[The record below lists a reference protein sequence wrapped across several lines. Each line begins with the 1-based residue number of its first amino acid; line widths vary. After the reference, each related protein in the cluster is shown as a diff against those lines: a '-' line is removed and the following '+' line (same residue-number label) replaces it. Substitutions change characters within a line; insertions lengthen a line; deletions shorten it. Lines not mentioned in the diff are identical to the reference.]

1 MSVICLDRNIDMTS
15 RIAGT
20 TPTIVTFRSRFLEEW
35 GPSRRFK
42 RGAVI
47 QVFRI
52 PLHGYQKMM
61 KTRQEPQRRP
71 AQRCR
76 VISVGETLFVR
87 QTLST
92 LRLTKLLL
100 MTLSAIRRDR
110 AAAAG
115 VIMKK
120 LGPPLGSTTALLGYY
135 LLSASRLRII
145 HIISSA
151 RWYTSRGKNRKRLRA
166 SG

>member
-115 VIMKK
+115 VIMKEA
-120 LGPPLGSTTALLGYY
+120 GSTAGKQHRAAR
-135 LLSASRLRII
+135 LLSVA
-145 HIISSA
+145 
-151 RWYTSRGKNRKRLRA
+151 
-166 SG
+166 

>member
-1 MSVICLDRNIDMTS
+1 MSVICLTRNINMTT

-47 QVFRI
+47 EVFRI
-52 PLHGYQKMM
+52 PLHGYQKNK
-61 KTRQEPQRRP
+61 KTRQESQKRP

-115 VIMKK
+115 VIMK
-120 LGPPLGSTTALLGYY
+120 GAGSTTGEHRAAR
-135 LLSASRLRII
+135 LLSVA
-145 HIISSA
+145 
-151 RWYTSRGKNRKRLRA
+151 
-166 SG
+166 